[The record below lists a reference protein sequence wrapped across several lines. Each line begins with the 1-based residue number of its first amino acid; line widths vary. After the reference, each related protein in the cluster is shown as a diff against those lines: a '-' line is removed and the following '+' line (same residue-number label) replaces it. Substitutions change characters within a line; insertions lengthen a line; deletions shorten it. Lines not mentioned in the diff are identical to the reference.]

1 MTGHTMSGHERRQS
15 ANAALREKITQIQ
28 TANQSLKDSVDRIES
43 QAIRWA
49 REHGTTKVPDARQE
63 LQKVQAL
70 LRDQKQAFE
79 HTQRALLGETLTTT
93 PTKAHVPI
101 ISPEEMA
108 ALMRGV

>member
-1 MTGHTMSGHERRQS
+1 MGGGECHTQGARR
-15 ANAALREKITQIQ
+15 T
-28 TANQSLKDSVDRIES
+28 
-43 QAIRWA
+43 
-49 REHGTTKVPDARQE
+49 QE